1 MSQLLRQAR
10 QRVDK
15 VLKLIQVLKSHEFP
29 HEDSRKTL
37 AFVEGQFGELQ
48 DTLQHLND
56 SLNDPHTIR
65 ANCRSALEAVFA
77 YLPVLGFVARSTDVV
92 GALEL
97 HRPLHRIVTAVVGP
111 DAHLLLTSDWQYSPY
126 TYVHY
131 QLIEKGFV
139 LVGLPASEAGTG

>member
-77 YLPVLGFVARSTDVV
+77 YLPVNRLPRLISDR
-92 GALEL
+92 
-97 HRPLHRIVTAVVGP
+97 RPK
-111 DAHLLLTSDWQYSPY
+111 LTR
-126 TYVHY
+126 
-131 QLIEKGFV
+131 
-139 LVGLPASEAGTG
+139 GTGLFSSSDLFLQRQSRN